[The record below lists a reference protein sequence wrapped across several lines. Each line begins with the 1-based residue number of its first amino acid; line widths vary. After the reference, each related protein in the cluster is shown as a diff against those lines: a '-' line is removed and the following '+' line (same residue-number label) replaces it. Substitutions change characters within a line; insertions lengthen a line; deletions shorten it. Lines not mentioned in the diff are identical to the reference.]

1 MPDTLPRTSGEIDSS
16 SRAAVAASYS
26 AGALVVLGLALA
38 LLAIPIQVSDSF
50 GNMLKLSTPWRQ
62 FVVQEFTQPSYLR
75 PLLWMQLKAVYELSG
90 GHYYAWFRGVH
101 VVQVAL
107 LVALFLHLVR
117 PRTWRDA
124 AAVPLGLAVLVGHH
138 AFTGTV
144 NEAFPINT
152 FLAVA
157 ISCLAAAALSLG
169 RERPANSALAVILF
183 VYAALLVESGLL
195 VVVVFAVAAATGARG
210 VPRAGLVA
218 VAVALAG
225 YFALRFA
232 VLDVGTPSLT
242 ERSSGFGFSVLDPP
256 ELVQRFSDRR
266 LFFYAY
272 NVVASALSV
281 VFGEPR
287 GGVFRLTDGFRLGA
301 PYPSLLATAVATTA
315 ASALIAVFAWRR
327 LPAWRAWQFTRDD
340 RLVLLFLV
348 LLPANAVISFPYTK
362 DVIMSPAG
370 VFMALAAWVAA
381 RHVLVPAAGFHGR
394 SVTLA
399 ACLLLSIAWSARLL
413 SLHVELRVAQHK
425 VREEWAYVDD
435 WIALQR
441 LDVSAPGARAL
452 QETLRNDALER
463 RRPAGEL
470 AWARRRILY

>member
-1 MPDTLPRTSGEIDSS
+1 MSDPLPQTSGEIDLP
-16 SRAAVAASYS
+16 SRAAVAASYG

-50 GNMLKLSTPWRQ
+50 GNMLKLATPWPQ

-75 PLLWMQLKAVYELSG
+75 PLLWIPLKAVHDLSG

-101 VVQVAL
+101 VVQVVV
-107 LVALFLHLVR
+107 LVLLFLHLLR

-152 FLAVA
+152 FLTVV
-157 ISCLAAAALSLG
+157 ICCLAAAALALG
-169 RERPANSALAVILF
+169 KERRVNAALAVVLF
-183 VYAALLVESGLL
+183 VYAALTVESGLL
-195 VVVVFAVAAATGARG
+195 VFVVFVVAAATGARG

-218 VAVALAG
+218 LAVALVG

-232 VLDVGTPSLT
+232 VLDVGTPSLS

-256 ELVQRFSDRR
+256 ELAQRFSDRR

-301 PYPSLLATAVATTA
+301 PYPSLLATAVASTA
-315 ASALIAVFAWRR
+315 ASALIAVFAWHRR
-327 LPAWRAWQFTRDD
+327 SLWRAWQFTHDD

-348 LLPANAVISFPYTK
+348 LLPANAAISFPYTK

-370 VFMALAAWVAA
+370 AFMALAACVAA
-381 RHVLVPAAGFHGR
+381 RRLLVPPAGANGH
-394 SVTLA
+394 TLALA
-399 ACLLLSIAWSARLL
+399 ACLLLSVAWSARLL

-425 VREEWAYVDD
+425 VRDEWAYVDD

-441 LDVSAPGARAL
+441 MDVSAPRARAL
-452 QETLRNDALER
+452 RDTLRDDALIE

-470 AWARRRILY
+470 AWVRRRLLY

>member
-1 MPDTLPRTSGEIDSS
+1 MIDSP
-16 SRAAVAASYS
+16 SRAAVAASYG

-101 VVQVAL
+101 VVQVAV

-169 RERPANSALAVILF
+169 RERPVNSALAVILF

-210 VPRAGLVA
+210 VPRAGLIA
-218 VAVALAG
+218 VAAALAG

-256 ELVQRFSDRR
+256 ELVRRFSDRR
-266 LFFYAY
+266 GFFYAY
-272 NVVASALSV
+272 NVVASTLSV

-327 LPAWRAWQFTRDD
+327 LPAWRTWQFTRDD

-370 VFMALAAWVAA
+370 VFMALAACVAA
-381 RHVLVPAAGFHGR
+381 RHVLVPAAGAHGR
-394 SVTLA
+394 NVALA
-399 ACLLLSIAWSARLL
+399 ACVLLSIAWSARLL

-441 LDVSAPGARAL
+441 LDVSDPRARAL
-452 QETLRNDALER
+452 QEALRADALVV